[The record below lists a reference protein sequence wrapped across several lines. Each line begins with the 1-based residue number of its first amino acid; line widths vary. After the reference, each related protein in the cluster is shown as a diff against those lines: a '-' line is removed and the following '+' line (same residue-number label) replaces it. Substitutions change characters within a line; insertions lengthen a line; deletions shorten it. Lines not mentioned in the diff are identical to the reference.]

1 MTMTIK
7 LTNAARNAV
16 RSAVTSSDYWPT
28 YRVAAGISSADL
40 SGEKLLNAAAA
51 CGVDVATIAANADAT
66 NDERR
71 PHDEAAVE
79 ALRARFN
86 DLRAVMKPRDEAFVA
101 SVLMTI
107 TTKGGRATARQFE
120 TVSKTLSKYSTG
132 GFNGATVTKTTTTAA
147 PVNNPFNDV
156 PLAPPVTTNTAHD
169 PAGAALAAL
178 VAPHLIGN
186 IETQLRSI
194 IDRALSNVPSIR
206 IEIAKTNGEFKTL
219 TGATHPKMA
228 TLLKAATAR
237 TAKGGR
243 MNIWLTGPA
252 ATGKTHAAE
261 LVADA
266 MDLPFYTHGAMAMTH
281 ELMGFIDAGG
291 TYQRTAFRDAF
302 EFGGV
307 CLFDEVDSWESQP
320 TLALNAAL
328 ANGCASFPDGMV
340 KRHPD
345 CIIIAAANTN
355 GNGATAEYVGRNKLD
370 AAFLSRFAIKIEWHR
385 DVAFELAIGG
395 DEAFTR
401 RVQAARER
409 AKAAGL
415 KHNIDTRHAQ
425 AGASLIAAGFT
436 PDEAAELTYL
446 AGLNADQRRMV
457 EGLAA

>member
-1 MTMTIK
+1 MTLK

-16 RSAVTSSDYWPT
+16 RSAVTASDLWDS
-28 YRVAAGISSADL
+28 YRRLHGVSSADL
-40 SGEKLLNAAAA
+40 SGEKLLAAAA
-51 CGVDVATIAANADAT
+51 YCRIDVAAIAANADAGGD
-66 NDERR
+66 DERR
-71 PHDEAAVE
+71 PHDETAVAALTERFGRVVSRMETRDGNFVAAV
-79 ALRARFN
+79 L
-86 DLRAVMKPRDEAFVA
+86 D
-101 SVLMTI
+101 TI
-107 TTKGGRATARQFE
+107 HNKGGRATERQF
-120 TVSKTLSKYSTG
+120 TTINRTLAKYEKAGS
-132 GFNGATVTKTTTTAA
+132 ATPVAPIAPA
-147 PVNNPFNDV
+147 PVATPFDNV
-156 PLAPPVTTNTAHD
+156 PFAPIASNVAD

-178 VAPHLIGN
+178 VAPHLIGTVQAQLN
-186 IETQLRSI
+186 AAIE
-194 IDRALSNVPSIR
+194 RALTGVPTVR
-206 IEIAKTNGEFKTL
+206 IEVARPDGTFRTID
-219 TGATHPKMA
+219 GATHPKMA

-243 MNIWLTGPA
+243 MNLWLTGPA

-261 LVADA
+261 LVAESLQ
-266 MDLPFYTHGAMAMTH
+266 LPFYTHGAMAMTH

-291 TYQRTAFRDAF
+291 TYQRTAFREAF
-302 EFGGV
+302 ENGGV

-345 CIIIAAANTN
+345 CLIIAAANTN

-370 AAFLSRFAIKIEWHR
+370 AAFLSRFAVKIDWFR

-395 DEAFTR
+395 DQSFTR

-425 AGASLIAAGFT
+425 AGSALIAAGFT

-446 AGLNADQRRMV
+446 SGLNADQIRMV
-457 EGLAA
+457 EGKAAA